1 LAAPVTEEK
10 VNILV
15 VDDLP
20 DKLLAYRAVL
30 DELDQ
35 NLVMVSSG
43 TEALKEVLH
52 RDFAVILLDV
62 NMPDMDGIETAEIIR
77 SYKKTAH
84 TPIIFVT
91 AYADEMQ
98 TARGYRLGA
107 VDYILSPIV
116 PEILRSKVRVFV
128 ELFRMQSRAQALA
141 KSEAARAVA
150 EEATRRSEFL
160 SRASRALSESLDLEE
175 SMGRLLHIV
184 VPELAELA
192 LIRIAIEDDHVT
204 LVCGG
209 THGDAIGR
217 LHSLDP
223 LPPVLAQA
231 MSQAVAEGLPMQVRI
246 PNPAAFHGVAAARAI
261 PVHSG
266 NGTLGVL
273 VVGATRPD
281 AFYSRADQATLGE
294 LVSRAAMA
302 FENAKLYWSLKREI
316 EKTRAAEEKLQD
328 ANRRKDEFLAMLSHE
343 LRNPL
348 APIRNAVEV
357 VRRLQPADP
366 RLAWARDVVDRQVTH
381 LAGLVDELLDVSR
394 ITQGKI
400 SLKKEPIELAKV
412 VAHSVETVRAFVD
425 SRGHQL
431 TLNLPPITVWIAGD
445 FGRLAQ
451 VIGNLLNNAAK
462 YTPEGGRI
470 ELNASVSQGQV
481 KITVRDNGIGI
492 DPDLLPR
499 VFDLFT
505 QGSRTLDRSL
515 GGLGIG
521 LTVVQRLVELHQGRV
536 EVTSEGAGRGTQFTV
551 HLPCITEVVAGA
563 PGPAEPARGAVAAV
577 DGKRVLV
584 VDDNADAA
592 ETIAVFLRLE
602 GHEVKSVADG
612 HEALASAQVFAPHVV
627 ILDIGLPGM
636 DGYEVAR
643 RLREAPQ
650 CSDAMYVALTG
661 YGQKEDMAQAAA
673 AGFHHHFVKP
683 TDPRA
688 IQHAI
693 GEFFREAARPVS
705 AVLRA

>member
-1 LAAPVTEEK
+1 MEEK

-30 DELDQ
+30 DELEQ
-35 NLVMVSSG
+35 NLVMVASG
-43 TEALKEVLH
+43 TEALKEVLQ

-62 NMPDMDGIETAEIIR
+62 NMPDMDGIETAELIR

-150 EEATRRSEFL
+150 EEATRRSDFL
-160 SRASRALSESLDLEE
+160 LRAGRALSESLDLEE

-184 VPELAELA
+184 VPELADLA
-192 LIRIAIEDDHVT
+192 LLRIAVDDGDVM
-204 LVCGG
+204 LACGG
-209 THGDAIGR
+209 ARGDAIR
-217 LHSLDP
+217 ALDSLDA
-223 LPPVLAQA
+223 LPAALTQA
-231 MSQAVAEGLPMQVRI
+231 MRQAVEEGLPVAVRLAH
-246 PNPAAFHGVAAARAI
+246 PAAFEGIAAARAI
-261 PVHSG
+261 PVQSG

-273 VVGATRPD
+273 AVGALRPD
-281 AFYSRADQATLGE
+281 AFHSRADQATLGE

-302 FENAKLYWSLKREI
+302 FENAKLFRSLKREM
-316 EKTRAAEEKLQD
+316 EKTRAAEEKLLD

-400 SLKKEPIELAKV
+400 TLKREPIELAKV

-425 SRGHQL
+425 ARGHQL
-431 TLNLPPITVWIAGD
+431 SVALPPVTVWVAGD

-451 VIGNLLNNAAK
+451 VIANLLNNAAK

-470 ELNASVSQGQV
+470 ELAATVSQGQAT
-481 KITVRDNGIGI
+481 ISVRDNGIGI
-492 DPDLLPR
+492 DRELLPR

-521 LTVVQRLVELHQGRV
+521 LTVVQRIVELHQGRV
-536 EVTSEGAGRGTQFTV
+536 EVTSDGAGRGSEFTV
-551 HLPCITEVVAGA
+551 HLPCMTEVPVGA
-563 PGPAEPARGAVAAV
+563 PVAEARPAGPALAGR
-577 DGKRVLV
+577 RVLV

-592 ETIAVFLRLE
+592 ETIAVFLRME
-602 GHEVKSVADG
+602 GHEVKSVGDG
-612 HEALASAQVFAPHVV
+612 YEAIASAQVFAPHVI

-636 DGYEVAR
+636 DGYQVAR

-650 CSDAMYVALTG
+650 SDEAMYIALTG

-688 IQHAI
+688 IQQAI
-693 GEFFREAARPVS
+693 AQFFEERPGKPVS
-705 AVLRA
+705 AALRA